1 VNIRAVTVACSLVFV
16 IGTVLQNVVVI
27 DLTMMRRAMEL
38 AGAPAEDASGFMAG
52 LRLVGWVF
60 VVGNA
65 LGLFA
70 LSGRR
75 WLFWVVLAVNAGQAT
90 GVVLAP
96 FGLGPIPPEVFEATV
111 DVHGWVGLLPSLV
124 VDGGAA
130 VLVVLLLVFRR
141 HWTRSTSRRTR
152 SRSPHRAASPVPR

>member
-1 VNIRAVTVACSLVFV
+1 MSFRWVVAACSLVFV
-16 IGTVLQNVVVI
+16 LGTVLQNVVVI
-27 DLTMMRRAMEL
+27 DLAMMERAMAL
-38 AGAPAEDASGFMAG
+38 AGAPAEGAEGFMAG

-65 LGLFA
+65 LGLLAPF
-70 LSGRR
+70 GWR
-75 WLFWVVLAVNAGQAT
+75 WLFWLVLAVNAGQAA

-111 DVHGWVGLLPSLV
+111 DVHGRVGLAPSLV

-141 HWTRSTSRRTR
+141 RWARDTKNHECLTDSGRR
-152 SRSPHRAASPVPR
+152 P

>member
-1 VNIRAVTVACSLVFV
+1 
-16 IGTVLQNVVVI
+16 
-27 DLTMMRRAMEL
+27 MEL
-38 AGAPAEDASGFMAG
+38 AGAPAEDATGFMAG

-65 LGLFA
+65 VGLLA
-70 LSGRR
+70 PLGRR
-75 WLFWVVLAVNAGQAT
+75 WLFWLVLAVNAAQAT

-130 VLVVLLLVFRR
+130 VLVVALSVFRR
-141 HWTRSTSRRTR
+141 SWARDTKNHECLTDSGRR
-152 SRSPHRAASPVPR
+152 P